1 MRSNFYI
8 HLGTSK
14 AYNMIWVQLSKAE
27 GLLKNGTYTNK
38 FILSYVLFISI
49 FQSFAINLGTK
60 TVDESKW
67 LAVLFIFSEILIN
80 ILGIYHLFKINQEG
94 DKKDFLNRYVVL
106 GFVVGVNDD
115 VGSDV
120 DCEEHPRSMRG
131 NKANSGRFISV
142 KVSVIE
148 LALAR
153 LDISGFGASRQ
164 ARKLM

>member
-1 MRSNFYI
+1 
-8 HLGTSK
+8 
-14 AYNMIWVQLSKAE
+14 MIWVQLSKAE

-80 ILGIYHLFKINQEG
+80 ILGIYHLLKINQEG

-106 GFVVGVNDD
+106 VFVVVL
-115 VGSDV
+115 
-120 DCEEHPRSMRG
+120 ML
-131 NKANSGRFISV
+131 FLISIPLILLSLLLLHSIT
-142 KVSVIE
+142 KIDFDTDNFWF
-148 LALAR
+148 LYC
-153 LDISGFGASRQ
+153 
-164 ARKLM
+164 LMTTLLIIYYAFLGKSFKRVTL